1 MRKNF
6 GLILAL
12 CIFFLFFHTSY
23 GKERVKDL
31 QNQVIETYKQIIDK
45 EKQIEQLNLEI
56 NKSKQEQEILKKKI
70 KNKENI
76 LKSIIFLFKDNK
88 NKTDFAKF
96 LNSLGSRRSSIV
108 TKNLVTKSIY
118 EITKKD
124 LNIFLDSLSIYKTN
138 EETVLNKKK
147 SLAIQKKKLEKFK
160 RKLDKEISRK
170 NAKEEPSLKKK
181 FEQAQLI
188 LKNTVKDFDDLI
200 KATTIKKKSKLK
212 KKLPNIVKLPVIGE
226 IISNFGQSKNY
237 LTKNGILFQPKKG
250 SYITSPISG
259 RVKWAET
266 LKGHGNVL
274 IIDNALGYHSIL
286 TGVEKIITEVGSE
299 VVAGEP
305 IAKNDSA
312 NEEPQKVYFEL
323 RYKGKIIDPKRRV
336 EIL

>member
-12 CIFFLFFHTSY
+12 YIFFLFFHNSY

-96 LNSLGSRRSSIV
+96 LNSLGSRKSSII
-108 TKNLVTKSIY
+108 TKNLVTKSVY

-124 LNIFLDSLSIYKTN
+124 LNNFLDSLSIYKTN

-305 IAKNDSA
+305 IAKNDSS

>member
-12 CIFFLFFHTSY
+12 YIFFLFFHNSY

-96 LNSLGSRRSSIV
+96 LNSLGSRKSSII
-108 TKNLVTKSIY
+108 TKNLVTKSVY

-124 LNIFLDSLSIYKTN
+124 LNNFLDSLSIYKTN

-160 RKLDKEISRK
+160 RKLDKEIARK

-181 FEQAQLI
+181 FEQAQLT

-305 IAKNDSA
+305 IAKNDSS

>member
-1 MRKNF
+1 MKKCLNF
-6 GLILAL
+6 ILPF
-12 CIFFLFFHTSY
+12 CIFFLYFHNTL

-45 EKQIEQLNLEI
+45 EKQIDDLNLEI

-70 KNKENI
+70 KDKENI
-76 LKSIIFLFKDNK
+76 LKSIIFLLKDNENK
-88 NKTDFAKF
+88 NNFANF
-96 LNSLGSRRSSIV
+96 LNSLGPRKPSIV
-108 TKNLVTKSIY
+108 TKNLVTESIY

-124 LNIFLDSLSIYKTN
+124 VNIFLDSFSIYKAN
-138 EETVLNKKK
+138 EEIVLKKK
-147 SLAIQKKKLEKFK
+147 KALAIQKKKLHKFK
-160 RKLDKEISRK
+160 KKLDREIARK
-170 NAKEEPSLKKK
+170 NSKEEPSLKQK
-181 FEQAQLI
+181 FERAQLI

-200 KATTIKKKSKLK
+200 KATTIKKKSQLR
-212 KKLPNIVKLPVIGE
+212 KKLSNIVKLPVVGE
-226 IISNFGQSKNY
+226 IISNFGQSQNY

-274 IIDNALGYHSIL
+274 IIDNEEGYHSIL
-286 TGVEKIITEVGSE
+286 TGVEKIITQVGSE

-305 IAKNDSA
+305 VAKNNSP

>member
-12 CIFFLFFHTSY
+12 YIFFLFFHNSY

-96 LNSLGSRRSSIV
+96 LNSLGSRKSSIV
-108 TKNLVTKSIY
+108 TKNLVTKSVY

-124 LNIFLDSLSIYKTN
+124 LNNFLDSLSIYKTN

-160 RKLDKEISRK
+160 RKLDKEIARK

>member
-1 MRKNF
+1 MKKTLS
-6 GLILAL
+6 LILPF
-12 CIFFLFFHTSY
+12 CIFFLFFYNSY
-23 GKERVKDL
+23 GIERVKDL
-31 QNQVIETYKQIIDK
+31 QNQVIETYKQIIEK
-45 EKQIEQLNLEI
+45 EKQIEDLNLEI

-70 KNKENI
+70 RDKENI
-76 LKSIIFLFKDNK
+76 LKSIIFLFNDNK
-88 NKTDFAKF
+88 NKNDFASF
-96 LNSLGSRRSSIV
+96 LNSLGSKKLSIV
-108 TKNLVTKSIY
+108 TKNLVTESVY

-124 LNIFLDSLSIYKTN
+124 LNIFLDSFSIYKAN
-138 EETVLNKKK
+138 EENVLKKMK
-147 SLAIQKKKLEKFK
+147 AVGIQKKKLQKFK
-160 RKLDKEISRK
+160 RKLDTEIARK
-170 NAKEEPSLKKK
+170 NAKEESSLKKE

-200 KATTIKKKSKLK
+200 RATTIKKKSQLRKNFSK
-212 KKLPNIVKLPVIGE
+212 IIKLPVVGE

-274 IIDNALGYHSIL
+274 IIDNAEGYHSIL

-312 NEEPQKVYFEL
+312 NEKPQKVYFEL